1 MMSPWS
7 SFSSSRPV
15 FLIASAILRPTGM
28 TFTEAHSAQVSS
40 TLWMTLELNAPQSEL
55 FDENAT
61 TATGASEALM

>member
-1 MMSPWS
+1 
-7 SFSSSRPV
+7 
-15 FLIASAILRPTGM
+15 M

-40 TLWMTLELNAPQSEL
+40 TLWTALELNAPQSEL